1 MNLFINLAKMNK
13 ENKDDIIED
22 DSQMSNFSQI
32 LSMVFVTVV
41 MVFLYV
47 IIIFF

>member
-1 MNLFINLAKMNK
+1 MDK

-22 DSQMSNFSQI
+22 DFQMSNFSQI

>member
-1 MNLFINLAKMNK
+1 MNK